1 MATAPRS
8 KNTESRSV
16 SAPSPV
22 ASKPSWWTTEDWTAV
37 WVGGAMLAAI
47 LLGYRPGLPSL
58 KWAAAGDIASVF
70 GPANLLTWLGI
81 GAVLLIFALAG
92 TALQRG
98 SLVKL
103 AIGFPV
109 IFSLSVLAQWL
120 AGNSLASYWGIEYVI
135 FSLLI
140 GLLISNTVGT
150 PAWLMPAVRT
160 EYFIKTGLVMMG
172 ATILFGEIMQAGAL
186 GVVQSV
192 AVVIVVWYV
201 SFWICK
207 RFRVDDEFSVM
218 LASAVSICG
227 VSAAIASCG
236 AIQGDKKKLSY
247 VTSIVLIVA
256 APMIIIQ
263 PWMARALAMPD
274 AVAGAWMGGTLDTT
288 GSVVAAAAL
297 ISETAMKV
305 GTIVKFS
312 QNVLIGFAAF
322 ALSLWWTL
330 RNKSEG
336 ERPTAGV
343 IWERFPKFVLGFM
356 VASLVFSF
364 LLSDGIIGDTK
375 KVVSG
380 LRTMWFSIAFVCIG
394 LETNFREFVRMEGGR
409 PFFAFVSAQGF
420 NLVWTYLLAW
430 LVFGGLIWASPM

>member
-1 MATAPRS
+1 
-8 KNTESRSV
+8 
-16 SAPSPV
+16 
-22 ASKPSWWTTEDWTAV
+22 
-37 WVGGAMLAAI
+37 
-47 LLGYRPGLPSL
+47 
-58 KWAAAGDIASVF
+58 
-70 GPANLLTWLGI
+70 
-81 GAVLLIFALAG
+81 
-92 TALQRG
+92 
-98 SLVKL
+98 
-103 AIGFPV
+103 
-109 IFSLSVLAQWL
+109 LSVLAQWL
-120 AGNSLASYWGIEYVI
+120 AGNGEASYWGIEYVI
-135 FSLLI
+135 FSLLL

-192 AVVIVVWYV
+192 AVVVVVWYV
-201 SFWICK
+201 AFWICR
-207 RFRVDDEFSVM
+207 RFRVDDEFAVM

-227 VSAAIASCG
+227 VSAAIATCG

-247 VTSIVLIVA
+247 VTSVVLIVA

-263 PWMARALAMPD
+263 PWLAKALAMPD

-322 ALSLWWTL
+322 GLSVWWTL
-330 RNKSEG
+330 RNKNEG
-336 ERPTAGV
+336 QRPTVGV

-364 LLSDGIIGDTK
+364 LLGEGIIGDTK

-380 LRTMWFSIAFVCIG
+380 LRTMWFSLAFVCIG
-394 LETNFREFVRMEGGR
+394 LETNFREFLRMEEGR
-409 PFFAFVSAQGF
+409 PFFAFLAAQGF
-420 NLVWTYLLAW
+420 NLLWTFLLAW
-430 LVFGGLIWASPM
+430 LVFGGLIWPSPF

>member
-1 MATAPRS
+1 MASVSDSSKAPR
-8 KNTESRSV
+8 V
-16 SAPSPV
+16 SLPRAV
-22 ASKPSWWTTEDWTAV
+22 TARPSWWGTEDWIAV
-37 WVGGAMLAAI
+37 WVGGAFLAAI
-47 LLGYRPGLPSL
+47 LAGYRPVLPSL
-58 KWAAAGDIASVF
+58 KWASMGDIATVF
-70 GPANLLTWLGI
+70 GTGNVLSWLSI
-81 GAVLLIFALAG
+81 GAVMLVFAIAG
-92 TALQRG
+92 AALQRN
-98 SLVKL
+98 SLLKL
-103 AIGFPV
+103 ALGFPV
-109 IFSLSVLAQWL
+109 VFGLAVLAQWM
-120 AGNSLASYWGIEYVI
+120 AGNAMASYWGIEYVI
-135 FSLLI
+135 FSLLL
-140 GLLISNTVGT
+140 GLVISNTVGT
-150 PAWLMPAVRT
+150 PHWLLPAVRT

-192 AVVIVVWYV
+192 GVVVVVWYF
-201 SFWICK
+201 SYWLCR

-227 VSAAIASCG
+227 VSAAIATCG

-263 PWMARALAMPD
+263 PWIAKALAMPD

-297 ISETAMKV
+297 ISENAMKV

-322 ALSLWWTL
+322 ALSLWWAL
-330 RNKSEG
+330 RNQKEG

-364 LLSDGIIGDTK
+364 LLGDGIVGDTK
-375 KVVSG
+375 KAVNG
-380 LRTMWFSIAFVCIG
+380 LRTMWFSLAFVCIG
-394 LETNFREFVRMEGGR
+394 LETNFRELMRMEEGR
-409 PFFAFVSAQGF
+409 PFFAFLGAQGF

-430 LVFGGLIWASPM
+430 LVFGGILWASPM

>member
-1 MATAPRS
+1 M
-8 KNTESRSV
+8 
-16 SAPSPV
+16 
-22 ASKPSWWTTEDWTAV
+22 
-37 WVGGAMLAAI
+37 WVGAAILAAI
-47 LLGYRPGLPSL
+47 LLGYRPVLPSL
-58 KWAAAGDIASVF
+58 KWAGVGEISTVF
-70 GPANLLTWLGI
+70 APGNLVAWLGI
-81 GAVLLIFALAG
+81 GVVMLVFALAG
-92 TALQRG
+92 AVLQRT
-98 SLVKL
+98 SLMKL
-103 AIGFPV
+103 AVGFPV
-109 IFSLSVLAQWL
+109 VFALSVLAQWL
-120 AGNSLASYWGIEYVI
+120 AGNSMASYWGIEYVI
-135 FSLLI
+135 FSLLL

-150 PAWLMPAVRT
+150 PAWLMHAVRT

-192 AVVIVVWYV
+192 AVVVVVWYV
-201 SFWICK
+201 GFWICK
-207 RFRVDDEFSVM
+207 RFRLDDEFSVM

-227 VSAAIASCG
+227 VSAAIATCG

-263 PWMARALAMPD
+263 PWIARALEMPD

-297 ISETAMKV
+297 ISENAMKV

-330 RNKSEG
+330 RNKNGG

-364 LLSDGIIGDTK
+364 LLGDSIIGDTK

-394 LETNFREFVRMEGGR
+394 LETNFREFLRMEEGR
-409 PFFAFVSAQGF
+409 PFFAFLGAQGF

-430 LVFGGLIWASPM
+430 LVFGGILWASPM